1 VKKLMALLV
10 AFAFTAGLA
19 GAAAAQGTTTT
30 PTTPAPAE
38 KTTDKP
44 AGDKTGA
51 KKTPTKAASGT
62 VKSASPDSLVVS
74 GKEKGKDA
82 EWTFGVDSNTK
93 IKRGG
98 KDITAADV
106 KAGDAVNV
114 RYADHEGKMVAHT
127 VTVKGGTMAKKADTM
142 KKDGDTKK

>member
-1 VKKLMALLV
+1 MKKLMALLV

-44 AGDKTGA
+44 A
-51 KKTPTKAASGT
+51 KKMTTKAASGT
-62 VKSASPDSLVVS
+62 VKSASADSLVVS

-106 KAGDAVNV
+106 KAGDSVNV
-114 RYADHEGKMVAHT
+114 RYADHEGKIVAHS
-127 VTVKGGTMAKKADTM
+127 VTVKGGTMAKKADTTKKDDTM
-142 KKDGDTKK
+142 KKDETKK